1 MKTNSIVLFI
11 VLTMSVAGVG
21 QKEVI
26 SLVYY
31 HDIPCTECG
40 ESEYGG
46 YYKQVVRYKQDTI
59 FVFSSYYDEQ
69 FIINNPI
76 RKEVYIRD
84 GADLYRL
91 NLKGEKKMFFTIK
104 NDSCVFFER
113 KSPDTPNESRDLL
126 PGYQHRYRGIAK
138 IVNNQKDTIETY
150 KFFVSRVWYNYE
162 RPTPKKDDPEYYG
175 NEYFYYYTKDFVL
188 HKIEYLGKEKGAGE
202 HWESENLG
210 TIEDIFIKEEMP
222 SVLF

>member
-1 MKTNSIVLFI
+1 MRTNSIVLFI
-11 VLTMSVAGVG
+11 VSTMSVACVE

-91 NLKGEKKMFFTIK
+91 NLKGEKKCF
-104 NDSCVFFER
+104 
-113 KSPDTPNESRDLL
+113 L
-126 PGYQHRYRGIAK
+126 Q
-138 IVNNQKDTIETY
+138 
-150 KFFVSRVWYNYE
+150 
-162 RPTPKKDDPEYYG
+162 
-175 NEYFYYYTKDFVL
+175 
-188 HKIEYLGKEKGAGE
+188 
-202 HWESENLG
+202 
-210 TIEDIFIKEEMP
+210 
-222 SVLF
+222 